1 MAEQNF
7 VYIDANYLKE
17 LEEKAK
23 KVDYF
28 KGVIDGIRMCK
39 TDHIGEEGE
48 SDGTND

>member
-1 MAEQNF
+1 MADQNF
-7 VYIDANYLKE
+7 VYVDTNYLKE

-28 KGVIDGIRMCK
+28 KGVIDGIMMCK
-39 TDHIGEEGE
+39 TDHMEEGE